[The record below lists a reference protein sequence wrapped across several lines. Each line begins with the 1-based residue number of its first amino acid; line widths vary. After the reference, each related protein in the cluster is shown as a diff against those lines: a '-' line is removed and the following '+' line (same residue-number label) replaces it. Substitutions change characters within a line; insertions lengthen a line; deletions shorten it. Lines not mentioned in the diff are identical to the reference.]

1 MTSCYGNN
9 VHITGVGITKT
20 ISSVPLFSEFFS
32 IIKTRVSCWILRLYL
47 AGVAAVPSEFPAQ
60 RPVKRGALMFSLI
73 CAWINGWVNN
83 GEAGDFRRHRVHCD
97 VIVVV
102 VGSNRLC
109 IKQSSTKDITS
120 YIIWT
125 SADYNVDH
133 LQPLPNINHAQNI
146 TCIMGS
152 L

>member
-1 MTSCYGNN
+1 METMFILLGWGLLRQFPPFRYFPN
-9 VHITGVGITKT
+9 
-20 ISSVPLFSEFFS
+20 FSTLSKQE
-32 IIKTRVSCWILRLYL
+32 L
-47 AGVAAVPSEFPAQ
+47 AVEYYVYIWKVLPRS
-60 RPVKRGALMFSLI
+60 PVNSPHKGQWCGALMFSSI
-73 CAWINGWVNN
+73 CARINGWVNN
-83 GEAGDFRRHRVHCD
+83 GEAGDLRRHPVHCD
-97 VIVVV
+97 VIVMV

-133 LQPLPNINHAQNI
+133 LQPLPNICHAQNM
-146 TCIMGS
+146 TCIKRS